1 MRGREIGIALCC
13 LMAGFVLAAALRVLA
28 TLPTPVVSYSLV
40 IVAMGTAL
48 VVVRINRL
56 GAFEGELGSP
66 RHESMIRDLIGNET
80 ERSVRYGRE
89 FTVVLIHQPRA
100 TVEDWRRYT
109 RGSDAIIRCN
119 RGLVLLILPETGSE
133 GAMFLLRRLPMP
145 AVSSV
150 QAALVSCPDDGR
162 NAQTLCT
169 TLLTLVREGTAP
181 GQVRVREGEFSRTI
195 PLVA

>member
-1 MRGREIGIALCC
+1 
-13 LMAGFVLAAALRVLA
+13 
-28 TLPTPVVSYSLV
+28 
-40 IVAMGTAL
+40 MGLAL
-48 VVVRINRL
+48 VTIRINRL

-66 RHESMIRDLIGNET
+66 RHESMIRDLISHET

-100 TVEDWRRYT
+100 TVDDWRRYT

-119 RGLVLLILPETGSE
+119 RGLVLLILPETSCE
-133 GAMFLLRRLPMP
+133 GAMFLLRRLPLP
-145 AVSSV
+145 TVSSV
-150 QAALVSCPDDGR
+150 QAALVSCPNDGR
-162 NAQTLCT
+162 NAQSLCT

-181 GQVRVREGEFSRTI
+181 GQVRIREGEFSRSI